1 MTKSWYRSKTIWIG
15 ILTTLAGVIPLA
27 VELIN
32 KQSFD
37 AGAIAAVVL
46 GVIQIV
52 RRVWLDGQPLP
63 IG

>member
-1 MTKSWYRSKTIWIG
+1 MTKSWYQSKTIWIG
-15 ILTTLAGVIPLA
+15 ILTTLAGVIPLV